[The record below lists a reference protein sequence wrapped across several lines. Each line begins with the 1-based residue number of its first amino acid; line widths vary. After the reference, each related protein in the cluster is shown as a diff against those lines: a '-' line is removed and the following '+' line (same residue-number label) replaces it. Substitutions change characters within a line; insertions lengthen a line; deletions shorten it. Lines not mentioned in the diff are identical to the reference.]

1 MPSSYSQY
9 AAGVANLAQTKAVP
23 CLVLPGEGLSLDLQQ
38 FRMAQLTKQ
47 ALKWETLPWR
57 SEEKLWPM
65 RWPLSFSFTCPYL
78 CESKMWF
85 SMFRMLCENTQLFP
99 SFISERQLEKK
110 PSVILAAVA
119 LPLSMSYS
127 WPGTRISCET
137 PALNRAPW
145 GSAAWRD
152 CHGDHYLCREK
163 PTGCFQGKLHRNVTL
178 AVLDKNNTP
187 RWFKVT
193 EDSWSLLFFVLIWK
207 FLGMI

>member
-85 SMFRMLCENTQLFP
+85 MTFRMLCENTQLFP

-137 PALNRAPW
+137 PAWTEHQSTTGQRRMKGLPW
-145 GSAAWRD
+145 WP
-152 CHGDHYLCREK
+152 L
-163 PTGCFQGKLHRNVTL
+163 FV
-178 AVLDKNNTP
+178 
-187 RWFKVT
+187 
-193 EDSWSLLFFVLIWK
+193 SWKTHWLFSGQITQKCDARRLR
-207 FLGMI
+207 